1 MNIYY
6 ATSIRG
12 ASDENSDRINKF
24 IINTL
29 KNYGNVLTEHFA
41 NLGKTVEGETGLTD
55 RQIHD
60 RDLDWITQSDVIVA
74 EVTNPSLGVGYEI
87 ARGLEMGKKVFCL
100 KANHGK
106 RLSAM
111 IAGCDDITVFIYN
124 NEPEIE
130 QFLSNTFLKGIIK
143 TD

>member
-12 ASDENSDRINKF
+12 ATDENSARINKF
-24 IINTL
+24 IIETL
-29 KNYGNVLTEHFA
+29 RKHGNVLTEHFVH
-41 NLGKTVEGETGLTD
+41 LGKTVEGETGLTD

-60 RDLDWITQSDVIVA
+60 RDLNWIAQSDIIVA

-87 ARGLEMGKKVFCL
+87 ARGLEMGKKVVCL
-100 KANHGK
+100 KANNGK

-111 IAGCDDITVFIYN
+111 IAGCTEIILFVYD
-124 NEPEIE
+124 NETKIP
-130 QFLSNTFLKGIIK
+130 QFLMNSL
-143 TD
+143 

>member
-1 MNIYY
+1 MKIYY

-24 IINTL
+24 IIDTL
-29 KNYGNVLTEHFA
+29 KKYGSVLTEHFA
-41 NLGKTVEGETGLTD
+41 NLDKTIEGETELTD
-55 RQIHD
+55 KQIHD

-87 ARGLEMGKKVFCL
+87 VRGLEMGKKVFCL
-100 KANHGK
+100 KANNGK

-111 IAGCDDITVFIYN
+111 ISGCDEITLFTY
-124 NEPEIE
+124 
-130 QFLSNTFLKGIIK
+130 K
-143 TD
+143 TDSEIKDFLESVVGS

>member
-12 ASDENSDRINKF
+12 ASDENSSRINSL
-24 IINTL
+24 IINML

-41 NLGKTVEGETGLTD
+41 NLDKTVEGETELTD
-55 RQIHD
+55 KQIHD
-60 RDLDWITQSDVIVA
+60 RDIDWIKKSGVIVA

-87 ARGLEMGKKVFCL
+87 ARGLEMGKKVICL
-100 KANHGK
+100 KANNGK

-111 IAGCDDITVFIYN
+111 IAGCGEINLLIYN
-124 NEPEIE
+124 NEIEIE
-130 QFLSNTFLKGIIK
+130 NFLDEVLRKPITGK
-143 TD
+143 